1 MKTYLF
7 LPIPLPPCTVV
18 SLFLWIISPYYMNQE
33 EISLCRIHL
42 HAILFNIS
50 LESGSSH
57 FHPYIYYHFCI
68 VKYFVY
74 LLQFNFNGSGFQES
88 LQCLWR
94 NSWIC
99 SKDRSNNS
107 HLLIFSGLEMYFP
120 SLELHYFLYSY
131 LDSHRLA
138 PIFLLLY

>member
-1 MKTYLF
+1 MIFLSDISSILCPIPARPYFFFLKKKKRKMKTYLF
-7 LPIPLPPCTVV
+7 LPIPLPPCTFV
-18 SLFLWIISPYYMNQE
+18 SLFLWTISAYYINQE
-33 EISLCRIHL
+33 EISLYRIYL
-42 HAILFNIS
+42 HAILFNFS
-50 LESGSSH
+50 LVSGSSH

-74 LLQFNFNGSGFQES
+74 RLQFNFNGSGFQES

-107 HLLIFSGLEMYFP
+107 HLLIFS
-120 SLELHYFLYSY
+120 
-131 LDSHRLA
+131 D
-138 PIFLLLY
+138 